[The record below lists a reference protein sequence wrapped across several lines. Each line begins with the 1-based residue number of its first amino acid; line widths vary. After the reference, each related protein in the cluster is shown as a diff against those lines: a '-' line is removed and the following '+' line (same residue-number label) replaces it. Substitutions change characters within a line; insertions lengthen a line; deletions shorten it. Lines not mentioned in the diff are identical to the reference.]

1 MARDEMRVIKF
12 PYRGMCFLINS
23 DGTAI
28 GRVPVDYALSKS
40 QEQSLDL
47 VEINAMANPP
57 VFKIMDYGKYKFKA
71 AKTEHAAKAKQ
82 SIQKMKEI
90 KLYPKTSSHD
100 YSYRMEQA
108 KEFLQKGFKV
118 RVVVEY
124 RGREM
129 ANLGYGRH
137 HLDSMKTDLAESGQ
151 IEQDIKMLERN
162 MSIIFAPKK

>member
-23 DGTAI
+23 DGAPI
-28 GRVPVDYALSKS
+28 GRVPVDFALSKA
-40 QEQSLDL
+40 QDQSLDL
-47 VEINAMANPP
+47 VEINASANPP

-71 AKTEHAAKAKQ
+71 TKTEHAAKAKQ
-82 SIQKMKEI
+82 SVQKMKEI
-90 KLYPKTSSHD
+90 KLYPKTSEHD

-108 KEFLQKGFKV
+108 KEFLLKGFKV

-137 HLDSMKTDLAESGQ
+137 HLEAMKVALVDSSQ
-151 IEQDIKMLERN
+151 IEQDIRMMDRN
-162 MSIIFAPKK
+162 MSMIFSPKK